1 MKKLK
6 RKDKKKFTKAS
17 NKVNVDKK
25 LNEVNSLLTTNNATD
40 SNDVLAHTAISNASD
55 NVLKDVAFAYR
66 PKALK
71 KRKWKKGKGKGK
83 GKGRKMNKFD
93 KNSMVFNGTLRD
105 EPYRKND
112 EPHNHGTSTGNED
125 QRSMPKISY
134 RTYYKGT
141 PVPHFPRPI
150 VEEFMYS

>member
-6 RKDKKKFTKAS
+6 RKIKKVTKPP

-25 LNEVNSLLTTNNATD
+25 LNEVNSLVITNNATD
-40 SNDVLAHTAISNASD
+40 SNDVLSHTAISNVSD
-55 NVLKDVAFAYR
+55 DVLKNVAFAYR

-83 GKGRKMNKFD
+83 GRKKNKFG
-93 KNSMVFNGTLRD
+93 KSSMVLNDTLRD
-105 EPYRKND
+105 EPYRKDD
-112 EPHNHGTSTGNED
+112 EPHKHGTDKGDEGH
-125 QRSMPKISY
+125 RSMPKISY

-150 VEEFMYS
+150 VEEFMFS